1 MNRGNSVRKVI
12 FLVRDLKKYFPVKRG
27 LFSRTTGYVK
37 AVDGVSLDIEEGKTT
52 GLVGESGCGK
62 STLARSIVRLIPSE
76 SSKMYFLGRDLAS
89 LRGRS
94 LRWLRKDLQIIF
106 QDPYNS
112 LDPRFTVYDIV
123 KEGLES
129 FSLCSGRKDCVEK
142 VKDILELTG
151 LPLDSLSLYP
161 HEFSGGQ
168 RQRINLA
175 RSLVLN
181 PKMLILDEPVSS
193 LDVSVQAQ
201 VLNLILDLQEKFRLT
216 YLFIS
221 HDLNVIRAVS
231 DTVCVMYRG
240 KIVEEAESEEFFSSP
255 LHPYS
260 RLLLAASRREKAP
273 DIGNNPSFDGKGCI
287 FKNLCPEKK
296 DICETEMP
304 PLFWYSYS
312 HNVSC
317 WLYEKS

>member
-1 MNRGNSVRKVI
+1 MDKGNSVRKII

-27 LFSRTTGYVK
+27 LLSRTTGYVK
-37 AVDGVSLDIEEGKTT
+37 AVDGVSLDIEEGRTT

-62 STLARSIVRLIPSE
+62 STLARSIVKLIPSQ
-76 SSKMYFLGRDLAS
+76 SSKMYFLGRNLSS

-94 LRWLRKDLQIIF
+94 LSRIRKDLQIIF

-123 KEGLES
+123 KEGMES
-129 FSLCSGRKDCVEK
+129 FSLCPGRKERVKK
-142 VKDILELTG
+142 VRDILELTG
-151 LPLDSLSLYP
+151 ISADSLYLYP

-181 PKMLILDEPVSS
+181 PRMLILDEPVSS

-201 VLNLILDLQEKFRLT
+201 VLNLILDLQKKFKLT

-221 HDLNVIRAVS
+221 HDLNVIKAVS

-240 KIVEEAESEEFFSSP
+240 KIVEESESEDFFSFP

-260 RLLLAASRREKAP
+260 RLLLAASKREKMP
-273 DIGNNPSFDGKGCI
+273 EIGKNSFSDGKGCI
-287 FKNLCPEKK
+287 FKNFCPEKK
-296 DICETEMP
+296 DICEAEMP
-304 PLFWYSYS
+304 PLFWPSYS
-312 HNVSC
+312 RSVSC
-317 WLYEKS
+317 WLYK

>member
-1 MNRGNSVRKVI
+1 MDRRNSLRKI
-12 FLVRDLKKYFPVKRG
+12 ILLARDLKKYFSVKRG
-27 LFSRTTGYVK
+27 LLSRTTGYIK
-37 AVDGVSLDIEEGKTT
+37 AVDGVSLDIEEGRTT

-62 STLARSIVRLIPSE
+62 STLARSIARLIPSK
-76 SSKMYFLGRDLAS
+76 SSKMYFLGRDLSS
-89 LRGRS
+89 LRGKT
-94 LRWLRKDLQIIF
+94 LRRVRKDLQIIF

-129 FSLCSGRKDCVEK
+129 FSLCSGRKERTKK

-151 LPLDSLSLYP
+151 ISLDSLYLYP

-201 VLNLILDLQEKFRLT
+201 VLNLILDLQEKFKLT

-240 KIVEEAESEEFFSSP
+240 KIVEESESEDFFTSP

-260 RLLLAASRREKAP
+260 RLLLAASKREKMP
-273 DIGNNPSFDGKGCI
+273 EIGKNPFSDGRGCI
-287 FKNLCPEKK
+287 FKNFCPEKK
-296 DICETEMP
+296 DICETEIP
-304 PLFWYSYS
+304 PLFRPSYG
-312 HNVSC
+312 HGVSC
-317 WLYEKS
+317 WLYK

>member
-1 MNRGNSVRKVI
+1 MDRGNSLRKII

-27 LFSRTTGYVK
+27 FLSRTTGYVK
-37 AVDGVSLDIEEGKTT
+37 AVDGISLDIEEGKTT

-62 STLARSIVRLIPSE
+62 STLARSIVRLIPSQ
-76 SSKMYFLGRDLAS
+76 SSKMYFLGRDLSS
-89 LRGRS
+89 LRGRN
-94 LRWLRKDLQIIF
+94 LRRTRKDLQIIF

-129 FSLCSGRKDCVEK
+129 FSLCLGRKECAKK
-142 VKDILELTG
+142 VKEILELTG
-151 LPLDSLSLYP
+151 LPLDSLALYP

-181 PKMLILDEPVSS
+181 PKMLVLDEPVSS

-201 VLNLILDLQEKFRLT
+201 VLNLILDLQEKFQLT

-221 HDLNVIRAVS
+221 HDLNVIKAVS

-240 KIVEEAESEEFFSSP
+240 RIVEESESEEFFSSP

-260 RLLLAASRREKAP
+260 RLLLLASKREKTL
-273 DIGNNPSFDGKGCI
+273 DIERDSSFDGKGCI
-287 FKNLCPEKK
+287 FKDLCLEKK
-296 DICETEMP
+296 EICETKTP
-304 PLFWYSYS
+304 PLFRHSYS
-312 HNVSC
+312 HSVSC
-317 WLYEKS
+317 WLYK